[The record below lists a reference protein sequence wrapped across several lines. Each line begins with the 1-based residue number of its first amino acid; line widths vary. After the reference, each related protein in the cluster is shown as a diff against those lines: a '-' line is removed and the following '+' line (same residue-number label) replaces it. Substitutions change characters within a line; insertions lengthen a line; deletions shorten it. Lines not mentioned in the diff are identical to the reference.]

1 MSGRS
6 SPPDGEADDFT
17 QISGIGKI
25 LDRRLHEA
33 GVNSYADLA
42 ALNPEGIASLLA
54 EPAAVRPGRIADEDW
69 TGQAARLAAETAE
82 TAETAE
88 DQPGAAGEEAGDDIP
103 ATAQGV
109 SGGSPEASA
118 AADAADPRYQSF
130 VVRIL
135 LHESNGRI
143 ASTTV
148 QHVGSGTE
156 RRWPGLDKTALLDFI
171 SSYLPPGAGDPL
183 SVRQA
188 GRTAV
193 PGPREAPTPGSGPA
207 AQPQDEAA
215 ARSAQ
220 AGAAARAAG
229 GKPVSWPA
237 APAPTSVPGGG
248 PAPAP
253 GEVPLALVR
262 DLRVPRPDEPF
273 TLSVTLDLTGVEPP
287 TEPRIRYSA
296 MVLAR
301 PLTGAATHV
310 VVEGKGIVSADT
322 PLITL
327 HSTGLPAGTYRLEAV
342 IQLIEPHGGGR
353 DLLASAE
360 GGILV
365 VTGSTARRS
374 AGRPLQDIR

>member
-42 ALNPEGIASLLA
+42 ALNPAGIASLLA
-54 EPAAVRPGRIADEDW
+54 EPTAIRPGRIADEDW
-69 TGQAARLAAETAE
+69 TSQAARLAAQ
-82 TAETAE
+82 TAE
-88 DQPGAAGEEAGDDIP
+88 DQPDAAGGKAGDGIP

-109 SGGSPEASA
+109 SGGLPEASA
-118 AADAADPRYQSF
+118 AADAADPHYQSF

-143 ASTTV
+143 ASTNV

-156 RRWPGLDKTALLDFI
+156 RRWPGLDRTALLDFI
-171 SSYLPPGAGDPL
+171 SSYLPPGAADPL

-188 GRTAV
+188 ARTAE
-193 PGPREAPTPGSGPA
+193 PRPREAPTLVSGPA
-207 AQPQDEAA
+207 VRPEDEPV
-215 ARSAQ
+215 ARSAD
-220 AGAAARAAG
+220 AGAAARATARV
-229 GKPVSWPA
+229 PAPRPA
-237 APAPTSVPGGG
+237 ASAPGPAPGVGPGVG
-248 PAPAP
+248 PAP
-253 GEVPLALVR
+253 GEVSLALVR

-273 TLSVTLDLTGVEPP
+273 TLSVTLDLTGVDPP
-287 TEPRIRYSA
+287 AESRIRYSA
-296 MVLAR
+296 IVLAR
-301 PLTGAATHV
+301 PLTGAAPHV
-310 VVEGKGIVSADT
+310 VVEGKGIVAADT

-365 VTGSTARRS
+365 VTGSTAKRS
-374 AGRPLQDIR
+374 AGRPFQAIT